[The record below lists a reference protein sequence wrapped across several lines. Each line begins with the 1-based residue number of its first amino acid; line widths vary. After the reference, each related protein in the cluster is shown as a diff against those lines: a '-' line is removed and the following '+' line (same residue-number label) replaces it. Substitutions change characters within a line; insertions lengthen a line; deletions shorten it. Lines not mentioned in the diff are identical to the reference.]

1 MATSKI
7 AITIDRDTLNKLD
20 LLVKSNL
27 FPNRSRAIQE
37 AVAEKLQRLGKNRLA
52 RECAKLNPQFEQAL
66 AEEGLEMEID
76 EWPEY

>member
-7 AITIDRDTLNKLD
+7 AITIDQNTLNRLD
-20 LLVKSNL
+20 LLVKSHL

-37 AVAEKLQRLGKNRLA
+37 AVAEKLQRLEKSRLS

-66 AEEGLEMEID
+66 SEEGLETEID

>member
-7 AITIDRDTLNKLD
+7 AITIDQNTLNKLD
-20 LLVKSNL
+20 LLVKSQF
-27 FPNRSRAIQE
+27 FPSRSRAIQE
-37 AVAEKLQRLGKNRLA
+37 AVAEKLQRLEKSRLA

-66 AEEGLEMEID
+66 AEEGLDMEID